1 MKQNLTVTLDTRSVE
16 TIDDLIERYRKLGC
30 ESNASQVVRRA
41 IELLEAH
48 WSGFD
53 DDDMMVDDELAAY
66 ERREREYEFVTGQ
79 SSEF

>member
-1 MKQNLTVTLDTRSVE
+1 MQQNLTVTLDSRSME
-16 TIDDLIERYRKLGC
+16 TISELVGRYRSLGC
-30 ESNASQVVRRA
+30 ASNASQVVRRA

-53 DDDMMVDDELAAY
+53 DDDTMVDDELGAY
-66 ERREREYEFVTGQ
+66 ERREREYGFATGQ